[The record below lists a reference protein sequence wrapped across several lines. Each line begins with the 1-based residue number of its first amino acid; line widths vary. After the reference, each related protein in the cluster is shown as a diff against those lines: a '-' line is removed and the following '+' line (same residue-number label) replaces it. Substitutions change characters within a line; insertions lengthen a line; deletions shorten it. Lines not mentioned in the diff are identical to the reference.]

1 MMDAGMQHACCSP
14 CRPDVKSEVESI
26 VSLDDHAPPLLLPL
40 TYALMPLS
48 LGLASLHALQAPAAH
63 NQPSSSTRD
72 DVSSVVT
79 VRPDRPDAMPG
90 FLLASPI
97 TRATDKKNLSMF
109 DQLSA
114 QGDTIGDLASYST
127 DLLHLLLQ
135 T

>member
-1 MMDAGMQHACCSP
+1 MLLAMS
-14 CRPDVKSEVESI
+14 PDVKSEVESI

-63 NQPSSSTRD
+63 NQPSNSTRD

-97 TRATDKKNLSMF
+97 TRATDKKNLGMF

-127 DLLHLLLQ
+127 DLLHLL
-135 T
+135 